1 MIEVSLPV
9 PSVSRERTVIDS
21 DFDVDK
27 PASLVTVQI
36 TNRLPAELN
45 SISTELPLPSM
56 SSSGIP
62 LPSESTVLSKSQV
75 KLSWES
81 SGSDAVAEKA
91 DCVHSSNLI
100 YL

>member
-1 MIEVSLPV
+1 MID
-9 PSVSRERTVIDS
+9 T

-36 TNRLPAELN
+36 TNRLPAEFN
-45 SISTELPLPSM
+45 WISTELPLPSM

-62 LPSESTVLSKSQV
+62 LPSESIVLSKSHV

-81 SGSDAVAEKA
+81 SGSDAVAEK
-91 DCVHSSNLI
+91 VEISP
-100 YL
+100 YF